1 MLYTITN
8 NLKFLFVSFFSLYIL
23 IIPDTAFADDS
34 CEADD
39 CIEVRGTPPRDLVS
53 LLERLVVVEV
63 AKVEGV
69 ILAVKIVVKQHLQMS
84 QKIMVLTSRSNVK

>member
-69 ILAVKIVVKQHLQMS
+69 YW
-84 QKIMVLTSRSNVK
+84 R